1 MINYKVQPEVF
12 NLSCIKPIIKDD
24 KKPTDDINN
33 IRPLAVSDCIANL
46 FELVLLNGFQ
56 ANHIDSPKQ
65 FGF

>member
-12 NLSCIKPIIKDD
+12 NLSC